1 MTLMLLDSGSLWY
14 RAYYGMPDTL
24 TADDGTP
31 VNAIRGFLDMSARL
45 ISTYNPDRMV
55 VCLDGDWRPSWR
67 VELFPAYKAN
77 RLEDEE
83 SDEEAEPDT
92 LTPQIPILLDLL
104 DEFGIPMV
112 GVDDY
117 EADDVMATYA
127 HTHRGP
133 TRIVTGDRDLF
144 QLVDDKRDI
153 KVAYLAKG
161 ISAHD
166 LVDLNFISQKYSIPG
181 DRYAMFATFR
191 GDASDGLP
199 GVKGIGEKGAAL
211 ISTHFK
217 SIDDAIVAAQ
227 NGDERLPAALARK
240 IVAGLDYLAIAP
252 TVVNCARDVPLPAI
266 ELGMPKAPADFS
278 KIYQIKEKYSLGASV
293 DRLISALKW

>member
-166 LVDLNFISQKYSIPG
+166 LVDLNFIAQKYSIPG

-211 ISTHFK
+211 ISTHFA

-240 IVAGLDYLAIAP
+240 IVAGMDYLAIAP
-252 TVVNCARDVPLPAI
+252 TVVNCARNVPLPEI

>member
-1 MTLMLLDSGSLWY
+1 
-14 RAYYGMPDTL
+14 MPDTL

-127 HTHRGP
+127 HTHAGP

-166 LVDLNFISQKYSIPG
+166 LVDLNFIAQKYSIPG

-211 ISTHFK
+211 ISNHFE
-217 SIDDAIVAAQ
+217 SIADAIVAAQ

-240 IVAGLDYLAIAP
+240 IIAGMDYLAIAP
-252 TVVNCARDVPLPAI
+252 TVVNCARDVPLPEI

>member
-83 SDEEAEPDT
+83 SEEEAEPDT

-144 QLVDDKRDI
+144 QLVDDNRDI

-211 ISTHFK
+211 ISTHFA

-240 IVAGLDYLAIAP
+240 IVAGMDYLAIAP
-252 TVVNCARDVPLPAI
+252 TVVNCARDVPLPEI

>member
-127 HTHRGP
+127 HTHPGP

-211 ISTHFK
+211 ISTHFA

-252 TVVNCARDVPLPAI
+252 TVVNCARDVPLPEI

-278 KIYQIKEKYSLGASV
+278 KISQIKEKYSLGASV

>member
-83 SDEEAEPDT
+83 SEEEAEPDT

-127 HTHRGP
+127 HTHAGP

-166 LVDLNFISQKYSIPG
+166 LVDLNFIAQKYSIPG

-211 ISTHFK
+211 ISTHFA

-240 IVAGLDYLAIAP
+240 IVAGMDYLAIAP
-252 TVVNCARDVPLPAI
+252 TVVNCARNVPLPEI